1 MNTTCAKNFT
11 PGVRTA
17 LALMAPLSLRL
28 RETSDPATFKIS
40 PVRFRHG
47 FRHEKD
53 GPGACYEARMRQIP
67 GLTPALLEHKRHW
80 EANHS

>member
-11 PGVRTA
+11 AGVRTA
-17 LALMAPLSLRL
+17 FTLMALLSLRL
-28 RETSDPATFKIS
+28 GETPDPATFKIS

-47 FRHEKD
+47 FRHANY
-53 GPGACYEARMRQIP
+53 GRGVCYEAQMRQIP
-67 GLTPALLEHKRHW
+67 LLRPSLLEHKRHW